1 MKKLFILV
9 GLISFFSTAEKINKD
24 FKIPSSDEAFEFFV
38 IHDNQKVLIDID
50 MHSKAYL
57 YKDKLNIKDERLK
70 SNKIDLF
77 IEGTEIV
84 LEDQFFGKSTVYFGN
99 IKISFNPKNTNR
111 LEFSYQGCFKDKI
124 CYPRIKK
131 NIEIKYKKSL
141 ISSVKII

>member
-84 LEDQFFGKSTVYFGN
+84 LEDQFFGKSTVYFDN
-99 IKISFNPKNTNR
+99 IKISFNPKNLNR